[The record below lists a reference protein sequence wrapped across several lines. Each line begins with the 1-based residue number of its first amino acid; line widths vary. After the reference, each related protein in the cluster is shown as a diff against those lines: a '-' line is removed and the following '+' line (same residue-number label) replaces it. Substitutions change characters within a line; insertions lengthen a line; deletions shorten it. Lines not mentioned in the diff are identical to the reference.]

1 MGLST
6 TRTLPVIPPPLHVL
20 THFCPTQCV
29 EEKRRQ
35 LTLAADPN
43 RPSTPPSSQP
53 SPNQPPQFL
62 SRPSNI
68 SDDEEEYGG
77 GPTAEEDSAP
87 VPPKGGY
94 DGRVQQILYE
104 NPDLEIVITDA
115 GKSSDGGYIV
125 YKIRTGVGRPL
136 MPHVPFLLF
145 ANSSRRTLKLPV
157 VTQSSA
163 LYVLLWS
170 ISILL
175 WSSRQFPRSTRWP
188 ITLPNLRGPRKMQ
201 AS

>member
-1 MGLST
+1 M
-6 TRTLPVIPPPLHVL
+6 
-20 THFCPTQCV
+20 
-29 EEKRRQ
+29 EEKRQQ
-35 LTLAADPN
+35 LTLATDPD

-77 GPTAEEDSAP
+77 PTAEEDSAP

-104 NPDLEIVITDA
+104 NPAMEIVIADA

-125 YKIRTGVGRPL
+125 YKIRTGVGN
-136 MPHVPFLLF
+136 H
-145 ANSSRRTLKLPV
+145 
-157 VTQSSA
+157 
-163 LYVLLWS
+163 
-170 ISILL
+170 
-175 WSSRQFPRSTRWP
+175 
-188 ITLPNLRGPRKMQ
+188 
-201 AS
+201 